1 MNMTELKKYIESGKL
16 DEKLVLLY
24 GEKSLDAQRKR
35 WMGAVD
41 GFIATYGDLEGA
53 RAFSVPGRT
62 EVSGNHTDHNCG
74 KVLAASVDLDI
85 IAIVTPCDG
94 VIELKSEG
102 FDKNEV
108 NLANIAPGV
117 YPNFSSTALLAGVY
131 DGFVKAGHPVGGF
144 KAYTTNSVLKGS
156 GLSSSAAFEVMGGY
170 ILSELYGGN
179 VSAVEIAKIAQY
191 SENVFFGKPC
201 GLMDQTACA
210 VGGFIAIDFE
220 DPKNPIV
227 NKISF
232 DLAGE
237 GYALCIVN
245 TGGNHADLNDDH
257 ASIPYEMKSVAAHFG
272 KTHLRGITKEE
283 LIAAA
288 PELRKTT
295 GDRALMRAFHFVC
308 ENERVEELSKALDDG
323 NLEAFFAGIK
333 ASGNSSYKYLQNVFT
348 VKNVS
353 EQGISLATMFAE
365 SFLASC
371 TRPCACRVHGGGFAG
386 TIQAFVPTEN
396 AADFEAYMNGIFGE
410 GACHI
415 LRIRGEGAY
424 TLV

>member
-1 MNMTELKKYIESGKL
+1 
-16 DEKLVLLY
+16 
-24 GEKSLDAQRKR
+24 
-35 WMGAVD
+35 
-41 GFIATYGDLEGA
+41 
-53 RAFSVPGRT
+53 
-62 EVSGNHTDHNCG
+62 
-74 KVLAASVDLDI
+74 
-85 IAIVTPCDG
+85 
-94 VIELKSEG
+94 
-102 FDKNEV
+102 
-108 NLANIAPGV
+108 
-117 YPNFSSTALLAGVY
+117 
-131 DGFVKAGHPVGGF
+131 
-144 KAYTTNSVLKGS
+144 
-156 GLSSSAAFEVMGGY
+156 
-170 ILSELYGGN
+170 
-179 VSAVEIAKIAQY
+179 
-191 SENVFFGKPC
+191 
-201 GLMDQTACA
+201 
-210 VGGFIAIDFE
+210 
-220 DPKNPIV
+220 
-227 NKISF
+227 
-232 DLAGE
+232 
-237 GYALCIVN
+237 
-245 TGGNHADLNDDH
+245 
-257 ASIPYEMKSVAAHFG
+257 MKSVAAHFG

-308 ENERVEELSKALDDG
+308 ENERVEGLSKALDEG